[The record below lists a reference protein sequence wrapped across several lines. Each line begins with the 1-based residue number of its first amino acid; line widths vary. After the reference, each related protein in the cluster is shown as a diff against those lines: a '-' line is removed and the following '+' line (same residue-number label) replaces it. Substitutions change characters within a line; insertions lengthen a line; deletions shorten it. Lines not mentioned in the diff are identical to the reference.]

1 MTAAPM
7 SVAAPQFRN
16 GVLTL
21 SGYGLR
27 IAVERGHLIV
37 EDGIGSAR
45 RVGRFSRI
53 DRDLKRVVIIGH
65 SGIITLDAI
74 AWLHRVGV
82 TLVHIGSDGTL
93 LHVMARS
100 AAQHAPLKRAQVLAA
115 ESGLALSL
123 SLELVAAKIRRQ

>member
-1 MTAAPM
+1 MTVPRLTYRESAPHH
-7 SVAAPQFRN
+7 

-37 EDGIGSAR
+37 EDGVGKAR

-100 AAQHAPLKRAQVLAA
+100 AAQHASRSERKY
-115 ESGLALSL
+115 
-123 SLELVAAKIRRQ
+123 

>member
-1 MTAAPM
+1 MITPTKVVP
-7 SVAAPQFRN
+7 SG
-16 GVLTL
+16 GVVTL

-27 IAVERGHLIV
+27 VAVERGHLIV
-37 EDGIGSAR
+37 EDGVGSAR
-45 RVGRFSRI
+45 RFGRFTRI

-82 TLVHIGSDGTL
+82 TLVHIGSDGRL

-100 AAQHAPLKRAQVLAA
+100 AAQQA
-115 ESGLALSL
+115 
-123 SLELVAAKIRRQ
+123 